1 MWSRTALAA
10 HGVRVRGI
18 VILELVSQ
26 SGCGKSDNQGGC
38 EEELLHDESPSGN
51 GLRIKAFQP
60 AGQDVRVKHDK

>member
-1 MWSRTALAA
+1 
-10 HGVRVRGI
+10 
-18 VILELVSQ
+18 VSQ